1 MGWAK
6 LSLKPG
12 VKRPCVVTFCRL
24 PMHQCDRWRR
34 GRWQGYKVLD
44 SRQGG
49 VGGAVVV
56 TGIEKD
62 S

>member
-12 VKRPCVVTFCRL
+12 VKRPFVVTFCRL

-34 GRWQGYKVLD
+34 GSMACIQGVGF
-44 SRQGG
+44 RRGG
-49 VGGAVVV
+49 VCVCDV

>member
-24 PMHQCDRWRR
+24 PMNLRDRWRR
-34 GRWQGYKVLD
+34 GRWQGYNVLY
-44 SRQGG
+44 SRG
-49 VGGAVVV
+49 VGGGGDV

-62 S
+62 G